1 MLRHKMEINVYVLK
15 IMFFRKISVYAL
27 KGIKYIMSNVM
38 NALEK
43 NVFAIKIMFVVA
55 VKIVIR
61 LFKVNAL
68 AQKDLQLILQGN
80 VHVLNQDLIKK
91 KINVI
96 YVVTKT
102 VISALVTIIVL
113 NVQMDMIIM
122 MVNANVTSLKLF
134 FKIYAHVK
142 RVINSI
148 MINVYSVKFSIAN
161 IVKSKMYVH
170 NAHKFLY
177 MKTNSVCVL
186 ANTAFI
192 N

>member
-1 MLRHKMEINVYVLK
+1 MEINVYVLK